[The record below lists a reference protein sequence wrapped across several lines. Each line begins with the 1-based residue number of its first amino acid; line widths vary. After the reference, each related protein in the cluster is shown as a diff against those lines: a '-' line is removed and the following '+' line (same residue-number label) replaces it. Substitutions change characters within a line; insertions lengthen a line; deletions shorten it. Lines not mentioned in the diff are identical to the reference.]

1 MDKESS
7 LVEGSIDRI
16 IKFKEQRQKV
26 GKNKHKEEGKG
37 RIKSDMKDRKNR
49 TTLQNCIC
57 SLKVE
62 LSNILQ

>member
-16 IKFKEQRQKV
+16 IEFKEQRQKV
-26 GKNKHKEEGKG
+26 GKYKHKEEGKG

-49 TTLQNCIC
+49 TTLQNCIR

>member
-16 IKFKEQRQKV
+16 IEFKEQRQKV

-49 TTLQNCIC
+49 TTLQN
-57 SLKVE
+57 
-62 LSNILQ
+62 

>member
-37 RIKSDMKDRKNR
+37 RIKSDMKDRKKSYNI
-49 TTLQNCIC
+49 T
-57 SLKVE
+57 E
-62 LSNILQ
+62 LHSFTKS